1 MVVIIVC
8 FMTSIHST
16 IQLSSILDE
25 GKRGEVEAVMKNL
38 DDDEHK
44 MLKRLMEDDHISI
57 FWSIYL

>member
-1 MVVIIVC
+1 
-8 FMTSIHST
+8 
-16 IQLSSILDE
+16 LDE